1 MENNTE
7 QQEQFDYKAAVAE
20 LQEMVE
26 KMEKNEIPFAD
37 MPATVKRSSQLLK
50 KCREE
55 LRRQESVLLENL
67 Q

>member
-1 MENNTE
+1 MENQTE
-7 QQEQFDYKAAVAE
+7 QQVQFDYKAAVAE

-37 MPATVKRSSQLLK
+37 MPAVVKKASELLK
-50 KCREE
+50 QCREE